1 MTTTFRELPVNYSNS
16 NADKYFKVDNIKILL
31 KEINL
36 RFITAKC
43 FRWSEKKCL
52 NKIH

>member
-1 MTTTFRELPVNYSNS
+1 MIIIFREFLVNYSNF

-36 RFITAKC
+36 WFIMVKC
-43 FRWSEKKCL
+43 FW
-52 NKIH
+52 